1 MEQETFNWLLRVTRR
16 NSSGRKSILHVML
29 VDKTEFEVFE
39 ISEEYMRTSIRVQ
52 VFQLIGT
59 YESFD

>member
-1 MEQETFNWLLRVTRR
+1 MEQQTFNWLLRVTRR
-16 NSSGRKSILHVML
+16 NSSGRKSIFHVML

-39 ISEEYMRTSIRVQ
+39 ISEEYMQTSIRVQ